1 MRKLAMCGWLMAVG
15 IIPSQ
20 LYAQQPTD
28 TLKLNLQQSIELLV
42 SQNPAVK
49 AANEAYQQ
57 KEYELQAAH
66 GLYLPQVGVSATFG
80 ITSKPVTLDLSPVG
94 DALEGLYQLSA
105 GQTQLIGALNPAIT
119 ATPQYQQLLL
129 GAQQGLAA
137 VSNAEWEKVLLED
150 KLGKVSAD
158 LKWPIFTGGKIM
170 AANKAAKASANE
182 MSERARMVTNSEI
195 TTLVQ
200 RYYGLQLFMEV
211 AKVRKTV
218 LEGMHKHLENARK
231 MEANG
236 MISEAE
242 RLHAEVAYAQADKEY
257 KKAVKDV
264 ELMQTALKST
274 LNITSPVLP
283 TSSMSIVKTV
293 MPLESY
299 IEMARQNNPVFGQLE
314 QKKLMANQAITKE
327 RSAYLPD
334 IAVMGSY
341 DIYRYNMSDL
351 TPDWYVGVGL
361 KMNIFDGLAKHN
373 KIQAAKIQRK
383 QVETAEE
390 KIALDITTGIT
401 KVYQQME
408 QAVEQYQSGEVS
420 LKFALEYLR
429 IREKGFSEGFAT
441 STDVVDA
448 NMNLSKVRVEQLKSV
463 YEYNVA
469 LAALMELAGTSQQ
482 MGAE

>member
-1 MRKLAMCGWLMAVG
+1 MCGWLMAVG
-15 IIPSQ
+15 IIPTQ

-182 MSERARMVTNSEI
+182 MSERARMVTNSDNYH
-195 TTLVQ
+195 V
-200 RYYGLQLFMEV
+200 
-211 AKVRKTV
+211 
-218 LEGMHKHLENARK
+218 
-231 MEANG
+231 
-236 MISEAE
+236 S
-242 RLHAEVAYAQADKEY
+242 
-257 KKAVKDV
+257 
-264 ELMQTALKST
+264 TAL
-274 LNITSPVLP
+274 LWFAAIYG
-283 TSSMSIVKTV
+283 SS
-293 MPLESY
+293 
-299 IEMARQNNPVFGQLE
+299 
-314 QKKLMANQAITKE
+314 
-327 RSAYLPD
+327 
-334 IAVMGSY
+334 
-341 DIYRYNMSDL
+341 
-351 TPDWYVGVGL
+351 
-361 KMNIFDGLAKHN
+361 
-373 KIQAAKIQRK
+373 
-383 QVETAEE
+383 
-390 KIALDITTGIT
+390 
-401 KVYQQME
+401 
-408 QAVEQYQSGEVS
+408 
-420 LKFALEYLR
+420 
-429 IREKGFSEGFAT
+429 
-441 STDVVDA
+441 
-448 NMNLSKVRVEQLKSV
+448 
-463 YEYNVA
+463 
-469 LAALMELAGTSQQ
+469 
-482 MGAE
+482 

>member
-1 MRKLAMCGWLMAVG
+1 MLAVG
-15 IIPSQ
+15 VLPAQ
-20 LYAQQPTD
+20 LFAQEPAD
-28 TLKLNLQQSIELLV
+28 TLKLNLQQSIELLI

-49 AANEAYQQ
+49 AANQASQQ
-57 KEYELQAAH
+57 KEYERDAAK
-66 GLYLPQVGVSATFG
+66 GLYMPQVGVSATFG

-105 GQTQLIGALNPAIT
+105 GQTQLIGALNPAIA
-119 ATPQYQQLLL
+119 ATPQYQQLLQ

-150 KLGKVSAD
+150 NLGKVSAD

-182 MSERARMVTNSEI
+182 MSERARMVTNAEI
-195 TTLVQ
+195 TSLVQ

-211 AKVRKTV
+211 AKVRKMV
-218 LEGMHKHLENARK
+218 LDGFYQHLEDARK

-274 LNITSPVLP
+274 LNVSNPVLP
-283 TSSMSIVKTV
+283 TSTMTIVKAV
-293 MPLESY
+293 MPLDSY
-299 IEMARQNNPVFGQLE
+299 IEMARQGNPIFGQLE

-351 TPDWYVGVGL
+351 TPEWYVGVGL

-373 KIQAAKIQRK
+373 KIQAAKIQRQ

-401 KVYQQME
+401 RVYQQME

-420 LKFALEYLR
+420 LQFAQEYLR
-429 IREKGFSEGFAT
+429 VRERGFSEGFAT

-448 NMNLSKVRVEQLKSV
+448 NMNLSKVKVEQLKSV

-469 LAALMELAGTSQQ
+469 LATLMELAGTSQQ
-482 MGAE
+482 IGAE